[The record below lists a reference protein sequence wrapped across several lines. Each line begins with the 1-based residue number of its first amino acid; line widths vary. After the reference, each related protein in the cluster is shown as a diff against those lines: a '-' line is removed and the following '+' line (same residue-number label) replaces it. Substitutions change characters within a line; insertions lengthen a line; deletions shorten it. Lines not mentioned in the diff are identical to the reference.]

1 MVKKRKTKTGKRKV
15 SVPTRLMIFLNL
27 FFAFLLICSLLA
39 SHVSP
44 LKFWPLA
51 FAGIAYP
58 VILFINLF
66 FILFWI
72 VFLKRFF
79 LISLIAILLGY
90 SQFLSFI
97 QLRGTTESVFEKGYK
112 VMSYNVRLFDL
123 YNADNKAEFT
133 RARHEMFQLM
143 RSESVDILCL
153 QEYYNG
159 KKGSVNYADS
169 LLKEGICKFSA
180 LALTHNGKKE
190 IPFGLATFSNYPII
204 SSRKM
209 DFSNTN
215 MSFCLVTDIAF
226 PTDTVRVINV
236 HLESIRFR
244 KEDYMFV
251 NELANNR
258 NSGNDLKQ
266 GSRVILSKMKRAYM
280 KRAVQVNELKAIIAD
295 SPYRTMVC
303 GDFNDTPT
311 SYVYRQV
318 TEPIQDAFKIAGS
331 GLGQTYRELLP
342 ILRIDY
348 ILPDKSMKVFHYK
361 TIHSDLSDHYP
372 IVARIGL

>member
-1 MVKKRKTKTGKRKV
+1 
-15 SVPTRLMIFLNL
+15 
-27 FFAFLLICSLLA
+27 
-39 SHVSP
+39 
-44 LKFWPLA
+44 
-51 FAGIAYP
+51 
-58 VILFINLF
+58 
-66 FILFWI
+66 
-72 VFLKRFF
+72 
-79 LISLIAILLGY
+79 
-90 SQFLSFI
+90 LSS
-97 QLRGTTESVFEKGYK
+97 GV
-112 VMSYNVRLFDL
+112 
-123 YNADNKAEFT
+123 
-133 RARHEMFQLM
+133 
-143 RSESVDILCL
+143 L
-153 QEYYNG
+153 QRQ
-159 KKGSVNYADS
+159 KGSVNYADS

-318 TEPIQDAFKIAGS
+318 TEPLQDAFKIAGS

>member
-123 YNADNKAEFT
+123 YNADNKADFT
-133 RARHEMFQLM
+133 RAGMK
-143 RSESVDILCL
+143 C
-153 QEYYNG
+153 
-159 KKGSVNYADS
+159 
-169 LLKEGICKFSA
+169 
-180 LALTHNGKKE
+180 
-190 IPFGLATFSNYPII
+190 
-204 SSRKM
+204 SS
-209 DFSNTN
+209 
-215 MSFCLVTDIAF
+215 
-226 PTDTVRVINV
+226 
-236 HLESIRFR
+236 
-244 KEDYMFV
+244 
-251 NELANNR
+251 
-258 NSGNDLKQ
+258 
-266 GSRVILSKMKRAYM
+266 
-280 KRAVQVNELKAIIAD
+280 
-295 SPYRTMVC
+295 
-303 GDFNDTPT
+303 
-311 SYVYRQV
+311 
-318 TEPIQDAFKIAGS
+318 
-331 GLGQTYRELLP
+331 
-342 ILRIDY
+342 
-348 ILPDKSMKVFHYK
+348 
-361 TIHSDLSDHYP
+361 
-372 IVARIGL
+372 

>member
-79 LISLIAILLGY
+79 LISLIAVILGY

-97 QLRGTTESVFEKGYK
+97 QLRGTTETLFEKGYK

-123 YNADNKAEFT
+123 YNSDNKADFT
-133 RARHEMFQLM
+133 RSRHEMFQLM

-204 SSRKM
+204 SCRKV

-226 PTDTVRVINV
+226 PTDTVRLINV

-318 TEPIQDAFKIAGS
+318 TEPLQDAFKIAGS